1 MGVKLKN
8 QTALVFGA
16 GAFGTAIASVLS
28 NNFKR
33 VILKVRSKDVYDG
46 LKNKR
51 ENSIY
56 LPGLKIPKNLYPAL
70 TWDEAHE
77 LIEGE
82 VQLLVSGLPTKAI
95 GEFCK
100 ENYDVLSSYLSK
112 GIPCISLA
120 KGMDSDT
127 LELPNDVYYHYFSDF
142 RDNFTYLSGP
152 SFAKEIME
160 KNPTAVSLAG
170 RDRQLL
176 EKTMAYMETPYF
188 KVIPCF
194 DVRGV
199 LLGGALKNLMA
210 ICGGIVEGL
219 GFGHNTIAAMITM
232 GITEMLRF
240 GVVYNARPE
249 TFYGL
254 SGMGDIILSVTGH
267 LSRNKQFGFEIASG
281 GNPKEIINSHR
292 FTVEGYKT
300 TKAAYFLAEKY
311 KIRARLTTGLYN
323 VLYKYKD
330 PMEEIEKL
338 MKLPSRFQNII

>member
-1 MGVKLKN
+1 MKN

-33 VILKVRSKDVYDG
+33 VILKVRSQDVYDA
-46 LKNKR
+46 LKGER
-51 ENSIY
+51 ENKIY
-56 LPGLKIPKNLYPAL
+56 LPGQKIPDNLYPAL
-70 TWDEAHE
+70 TWDEVSE
-77 LIEGE
+77 LVEGKVE
-82 VQLLVSGLPTKAI
+82 LLVSGLPTKAI

-100 ENYDVLSSYLSK
+100 DNYDVLLSYLAQ
-112 GIPCISLA
+112 GIPCVSLA

-127 LELPNDVYYHYFSDF
+127 LELPNDIYYHHFADF

-152 SFAKEIME
+152 SFAKEIMD

-170 RDRQLL
+170 RDRQVL
-176 EKTMAYMETPYF
+176 EKILTYMETPYF
-188 KVIPCF
+188 KILPCF

-199 LLGGALKNLMA
+199 LLGGALKNLLA
-210 ICGGIVEGL
+210 IAGGIVEGL
-219 GFGHNTIAAMITM
+219 GFGHNTTAAMITM

-254 SGMGDIILSVTGH
+254 SGMGDIILSVTGN

-292 FTVEGYKT
+292 FTVEGHKT

-311 KIRARLTTGLYN
+311 QIKARLSRGLYN
-323 VLYKYKD
+323 VLYEFKD
-330 PMEEIEKL
+330 PMEEVEKL